1 MNISSA
7 LIKQCI
13 VAGDFE
19 TWSYL
24 RQEYLPVEYHTLYK
38 SIDKHCETF
47 HEFPSFDDLK
57 LSIRHAPTRDK
68 VFAIEAVD
76 VDVDVDVDVVDD
88 DDVDVMMM
96 MTMMM
101 MIMMMKVMVVMTCLM
116 LCLVCVCV
124 WVPSEARA
132 LLRENKNPT

>member
-13 VAGDFE
+13 ALADFE

-24 RQEYLPVEYHTLYK
+24 RKEYLPAEYHTLYNQ
-38 SIDKHCETF
+38 IDKHCENF

-68 VFAIEAVD
+68 VHAIESIEIDIDAGTLQEGTFRLASYYKFPED
-76 VDVDVDVDVVDD
+76 QAFERPMEFGFTD
-88 DDVDVMMM
+88 
-96 MTMMM
+96 
-101 MIMMMKVMVVMTCLM
+101 IIKAKV
-116 LCLVCVCV
+116 
-124 WVPSEARA
+124 WQ
-132 LLRENKNPT
+132 